1 MAGASLFD
9 TSQKSSLWI
18 EVAIKCFRQVVL
30 GDGRKAASKPPST
43 LARLRFRLPVCPC
56 CICSS
61 SYFEHGGGV
70 HVDVDGLCD
79 GCKVRTSPGSSS
91 HHRVCCR
98 HELDRKWRQHV
109 GSNRSGRPSSR
120 SRQDHANLRRGRY
133 QTGGATAGPQC
144 FQQAASFIKFPMQY
158 SQFGTPSPAQIAN
171 LMEQH
176 DVSDKGSES

>member
-56 CICSS
+56 C
-61 SYFEHGGGV
+61 HGGG
-70 HVDVDGLCD
+70 VDGLCD
-79 GCKVRTSPGSSS
+79 GCKVRASPGSSS

-120 SRQDHANLRRGRY
+120 SRQEHANLRRGRY
-133 QTGGATAGPQC
+133 QTYNRVVQPPVHN
-144 FQQAASFIKFPMQY
+144 ASSRQL
-158 SQFGTPSPAQIAN
+158 PS
-171 LMEQH
+171 
-176 DVSDKGSES
+176 SSS